1 VAARR
6 KESRTEA
13 ADAVRWRTWREALGL
28 FLRGVTA
35 HVAWRIALPVG
46 TILTLVNQG
55 GVILAGEATTMTWIR
70 TGTNYC
76 VPFCVSSLGWLA
88 ARRVARNGDA

>member
-1 VAARR
+1 MAAQRR
-6 KESRTEA
+6 TRPA
-13 ADAVRWRTWREALGL
+13 AGSAVHWRTWPEALGL
-28 FLRGVTA
+28 FLRGATA
-35 HVAWRIALPVG
+35 GVAWRIALPVG

-55 GVILAGEATTMTWIR
+55 GVILAGKATTMTWIR

-88 ARRVARNGDA
+88 ARRVQRDGVA